1 MQYPPNASES
11 CSRRSVK
18 YIVIGSPFFPTPF
31 ILLALVSKIQQ
42 TQNDLFDGGGFGD
55 EVLIFVFEQL
65 YLSFLAKQALSALR
79 FVLHD
84 AKRFSIH
91 GATMNRESVSA

>member
-1 MQYPPNASES
+1 MQHPPNASET

-18 YIVIGSPFFPTPF
+18 YIVLGSPFFPTPF

-42 TQNDLFDGGGFGD
+42 IQNDLFDGGECGD
-55 EVLIFVFEQL
+55 EVLIFVYEQL

-84 AKRFSIH
+84 AKRI
-91 GATMNRESVSA
+91 SVSA